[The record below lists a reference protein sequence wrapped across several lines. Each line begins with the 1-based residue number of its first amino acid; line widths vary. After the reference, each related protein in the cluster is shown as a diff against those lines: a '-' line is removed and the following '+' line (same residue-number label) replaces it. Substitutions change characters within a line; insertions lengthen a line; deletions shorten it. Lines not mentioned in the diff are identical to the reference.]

1 MAMNEGL
8 EHAMA
13 FSRLLAVSTASA
25 TAPTER
31 DRPVRAVEEFS
42 RTRALRVEQSGGML
56 LVDGDPVSM
65 DLGDMEA
72 LIVALFSHQVRRLR
86 LRQFITAREIR
97 NIAWLLSR
105 PAIDPQHGAAI
116 ERNAAGLR
124 AWNVDLVGESHPDVA
139 DDEGALPADLK
150 EALRAP
156 ADADAAR
163 AALKQLADRCARA
176 LEANEAAVVGAA
188 LVALHEADAT
198 TSDEAQH
205 SEYAATFQR
214 LCTPMAV
221 KLTAQVLP
229 TAKRREAYVAVL
241 ARAGEVGIQA
251 LFDHLVA
258 AEEMN
263 ARRIFFDALV
273 DLRGGIPVLVQ
284 ALRHEQWYVVRNAAE
299 LLGEMGASEACGVLV
314 EHLQSEDDKLRA
326 AAASALARIGTPE
339 ALEALKAVVRD
350 RSARVR
356 YFANTVLFADISGS
370 NARQLA
376 TALEE
381 EEDGEVQ
388 LQIVAALGRLGTPD
402 AVQKL
407 IQALAPG
414 RTTRAGEGF
423 GSDLRCAAIEAVA
436 HARGSAALTVIRS
449 LTHDRDHRV
458 RDVARRMAVRLA

>member
-1 MAMNEGL
+1 MNEGL

-13 FSRLLAVSTASA
+13 FSRLLAVSAASA
-25 TAPTER
+25 SAPSQR
-31 DRPVRAVEEFS
+31 DRPVRAVEEYS
-42 RTRALRVEQSGGML
+42 RTRALRLEQREGML
-56 LVDGDPVSM
+56 LVDGHPVSM
-65 DLGDMEA
+65 DHADMEA
-72 LIVALFSHQVRRLR
+72 LVVCMLSHQVRRLR

-105 PAIDPQHGAAI
+105 PAVDPQHGAAI
-116 ERNAAGLR
+116 ERTAAELR
-124 AWNVDLVGESHPDVA
+124 AWNVDLVGESHPDVS
-139 DDEGALPADLK
+139 D
-150 EALRAP
+150 
-156 ADADAAR
+156 DAAELQAQLVQALQETSDTDAVR
-163 AALKQLADRCARA
+163 AALRQLAEKCERA
-176 LEANEAAVVGAA
+176 LQENDAAVVGAA
-188 LVALHEADAT
+188 LVALHEAEQNISDDA
-198 TSDEAQH
+198 QRG
-205 SEYAATFQR
+205 EYAATFQR

-229 TAKRREAYVAVL
+229 TAKRRDAYAAVL
-241 ARAGEVGIQA
+241 AKAGDVGIEA
-251 LFDHLVA
+251 LFAHLVA
-258 AEEMN
+258 AEEMH

-273 DLRGGIPVLVQ
+273 DLRGGIPILLQ
-284 ALRHEQWYVVRNAAE
+284 ALRHEQWYLVRNAAE
-299 LLGEMGASEACGVLV
+299 LLGEMGASEACDILV
-314 EHLQSEDDKLRA
+314 AHLQSPDDKLRA
-326 AAASALARIGTPE
+326 AAASALARIGTTE

-350 RSARVR
+350 SSARVR
-356 YFANTVLFADISGS
+356 YFANTVLFADLSGS

-436 HARGSAALTVIRS
+436 HARGSAALTVIRA
-449 LTHDRDHRV
+449 LTQDRDLRV
-458 RDVARRMAVRLA
+458 RDVVRRMALRLA